1 MQFLSRLLKR
11 EEAPATITL
20 AEHEAALA
28 TICQLRDA
36 ATLDAQTI
44 RGLETIAARY
54 RQERDFARLSAEAN
68 AADATLWRNAR
79 AKRKDARS
87 NLKQFRDQKA
97 VANG

>member
-11 EEAPATITL
+11 EEAVPSWQL
-20 AEHEAALA
+20 ALDDMEAE
-28 TICQLRDA
+28 LRELQSQ

-68 AADATLWRNAR
+68 RADATLWRNAR
-79 AKRKDARS
+79 VRT
-87 NLKQFRDQKA
+87 FEKA
-97 VANG
+97 GAA